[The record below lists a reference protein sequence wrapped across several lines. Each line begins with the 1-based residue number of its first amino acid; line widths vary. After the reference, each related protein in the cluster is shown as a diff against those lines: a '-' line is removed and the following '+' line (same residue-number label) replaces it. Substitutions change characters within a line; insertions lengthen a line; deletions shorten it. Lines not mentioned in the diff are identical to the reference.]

1 MPDPCPSHSLDPS
14 DWAELRRDGHRMLD
28 GMFDHLQSLRD
39 QPVWQPPPPD
49 EITAIR
55 EPVPLAPTRLRDVHA
70 QFLRS
75 ILPFSSGNSHPGFM
89 GWVQGGGTPVGM
101 LAEMLAAG
109 MNANVGGRDHM
120 AIEVERQMIAWTRE
134 LFGFPDSAGGLFVT
148 GTSQANFIGV
158 LVARTR
164 ALGQSVR
171 ERGLTAIGRHLTAYT
186 SAAAHGC
193 IARAM
198 EMAGLGREQLRLV
211 AVDAEQR
218 IRIAALRQAIASDRA
233 AGYEPFLLIGTAGTV
248 DVGAIDDLDALA
260 AIARAEGLHFHIDGA
275 FGALAI
281 LAPELAPL
289 LSGIERA
296 DSLAFD
302 WHKWGQVPYDSGFLL
317 VRDGALQRQTF
328 AADAAYLRRAE
339 RGLAGGDWWPC
350 DHGPDLSRGFRALK
364 TWFTLKTYGT
374 DAIGQIIAGTV
385 ALAQRLAARVAAE
398 PELELLAP
406 VPLNI
411 VCFGY
416 RGPDADRLNAE
427 IVADLHEAGRVAPS
441 LTTIGG
447 RTAIRAA
454 IVNHRT
460 TAEDADALVDSV
472 LARGRAAQKKVTGQH
487 LCTVIST
494 R

>member
-1 MPDPCPSHSLDPS
+1 
-14 DWAELRRDGHRMLD
+14 MLD
-28 GMFDHLQSLRD
+28 GIVDHMQSLRS
-39 QPVWQPPPPD
+39 QPLWQKPTPD
-49 EITAIR
+49 ALTAIR
-55 EPVPLAPTRLRDVHA
+55 EPLPRAPSPLRDVHA
-70 QFLRS
+70 QFVRS
-75 ILPFSSGNSHPGFM
+75 ILPYSSGNAHPGFM

-120 AIEVERQMIAWTRE
+120 AIEVERQMIAWTRD
-134 LFGFPDSAGGLFVT
+134 LFGFPDTAGGLFVT
-148 GTSQANFIGV
+148 GTSQANFMGV

-164 ALGQSVR
+164 ALGPPAR
-171 ERGLTAIGRHLTAYT
+171 DCGLTAIGRHLTAYS

-198 EMAGLGREQLRLV
+198 EMAGLGRNQLRLIP
-211 AVDAEQR
+211 VDADHQ
-218 IRIAALRQAIASDRA
+218 IRIAVLRQAIARDRA
-233 AGYEPFLLIGTAGTV
+233 NGLEPFLLIGTAGTV
-248 DVGAIDDLDALA
+248 DVGAIDDLAALA
-260 AIARAEGLHFHIDGA
+260 AIAESERLHFHVDGA

-281 LAPELAPL
+281 LASELAPL

-302 WHKWGQVPYDSGFLL
+302 WHKWGQVPYDAGFLL
-317 VRDGALQRQTF
+317 VRDTTLQRQTF

-364 TWFTLKTYGT
+364 TWFTLKTYGA
-374 DAIGQIIAGTV
+374 DAIGRVITETV
-385 ALAQRLAARVAAE
+385 ALARRLAGRIAAE
-398 PELELLAP
+398 PEMELLAP

-416 RGPDADRLNAE
+416 RSPDADRLNAE
-427 IVADLHEAGRVAPS
+427 IVTGLHEAGRVAPS

-460 TAEDADALVDSV
+460 ATEDVDALVEAV
-472 LARGRAAQKKVTGQH
+472 LIRGRAARVLQNACV
-487 LCTVIST
+487 
-494 R
+494 